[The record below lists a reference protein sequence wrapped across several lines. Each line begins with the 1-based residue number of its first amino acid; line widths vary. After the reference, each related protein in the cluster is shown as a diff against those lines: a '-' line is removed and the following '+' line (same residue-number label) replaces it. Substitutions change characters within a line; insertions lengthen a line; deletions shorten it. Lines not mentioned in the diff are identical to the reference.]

1 MKIIQLELH
10 TITELDH
17 SRIMFVD
24 MDGNVILDT
33 QYNNMNEEVDENG
46 ILYTIN
52 NFDVSKLGTNH
63 SMNGNS
69 MVYLQKKMFPYLHL
83 LQINLS

>member
-1 MKIIQLELH
+1 
-10 TITELDH
+10 
-17 SRIMFVD
+17 MFVD

-63 SMNGNS
+63 SMN
-69 MVYLQKKMFPYLHL
+69 
-83 LQINLS
+83 LS